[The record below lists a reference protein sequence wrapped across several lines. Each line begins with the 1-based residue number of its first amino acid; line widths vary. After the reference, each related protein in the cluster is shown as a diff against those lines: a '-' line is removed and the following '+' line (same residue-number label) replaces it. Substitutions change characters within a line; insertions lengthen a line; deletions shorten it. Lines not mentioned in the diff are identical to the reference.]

1 MLFTELITSLSI
13 LKCKQRLSMCKKR
26 IDANCVC
33 YVMEN
38 NGKHMINLKNMKKI
52 FDFFV
57 GTFPLC
63 CASYGELLK
72 KIQNTYLKGGIK

>member
-1 MLFTELITSLSI
+1 
-13 LKCKQRLSMCKKR
+13 
-26 IDANCVC
+26 
-33 YVMEN
+33 MEN

-72 KIQNTYLKGGIK
+72 KDTKYLFEGRNIVIDNRIDAFYTTNHEV